1 MHTYVKPTGKDNAC
15 KGRRVVRLA
24 SKVTTGREQKE
35 EEKKKT
41 RSSIR
46 IRDTSERK
54 KKKGIPKRRV
64 TVTGWLVGPRSKRV
78 VSEFQKLHRNLPELR
93 CNRVKSFETR
103 NKIAAR
109 CDVTLNRGGRRE
121 VVAAVD

>member
-46 IRDTSERK
+46 IRDTSEK
-54 KKKGIPKRRV
+54 KEKKRNPETKSNGHRLA
-64 TVTGWLVGPRSKRV
+64 GWTP
-78 VSEFQKLHRNLPELR
+78 
-93 CNRVKSFETR
+93 VKAGC
-103 NKIAAR
+103 K
-109 CDVTLNRGGRRE
+109 
-121 VVAAVD
+121 

>member
-35 EEKKKT
+35 EKKKT

-46 IRDTSERK
+46 IRDTSEKKEK
-54 KKKGIPKRRV
+54 KKE
-64 TVTGWLVGPRSKRV
+64 S
-78 VSEFQKLHRNLPELR
+78 RNE
-93 CNRVKSFETR
+93 E
-103 NKIAAR
+103 
-109 CDVTLNRGGRRE
+109 
-121 VVAAVD
+121 